1 MEVLCFGRV
10 VWWWPWCVV
19 CSRLRGPNTEKP
31 PNAAQTRTV
40 FALAFLWFTVVMGV
54 LCDMFASVCVFVLA
68 RARAHRTYSFRV
80 RKIPANK
87 RHHYRRNV
95 HTESTHTHSHSSMI
109 RIAYGDRTLGSMAT

>member
-54 LCDMFASVCVFVLA
+54 LCDMFASVCVCVFVGKGASTSNIFISCAQNPSKQTTSLSA
-68 RARAHRTYSFRV
+68 QRT
-80 RKIPANK
+80 
-87 RHHYRRNV
+87 HGEH
-95 HTESTHTHSHSSMI
+95 THT
-109 RIAYGDRTLGSMAT
+109 APAA